1 MMNVIVCDDEADI
14 RLLYRTAFEATGSRV
29 ALARNGVECLEL
41 LDDFVPELVV
51 LDLMMPQ
58 LDGFSTLE
66 QIIVRNPKVRVVV
79 VTAYASPDNRVRA
92 STMGAEECLSKL
104 EFLGRI
110 PSLVSTY
117 GAANN

>member
-29 ALARNGVECLEL
+29 ALARNGLECLDL

-66 QIIVRNPKVRVVV
+66 RIVVRAPHVHVVV
-79 VTAYASPDNRVRA
+79 VTAYASPDNRTRA
-92 STMGAEECLSKL
+92 ETLGAEECFSKL
-104 EFLGRI
+104 EFLGHI
-110 PSLVSTY
+110 PSLVGTY
-117 GAANN
+117 GATNN